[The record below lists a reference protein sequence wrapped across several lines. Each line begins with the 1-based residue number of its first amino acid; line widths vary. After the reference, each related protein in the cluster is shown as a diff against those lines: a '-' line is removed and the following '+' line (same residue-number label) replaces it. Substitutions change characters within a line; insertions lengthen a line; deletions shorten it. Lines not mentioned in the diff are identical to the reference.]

1 MIYLQKPLNFE
12 TESGGYL
19 VIGYY
24 REKAIVKDEAGTLYF
39 LRCEENEAPIGT
51 VVTEQGLEPI
61 EKLSEEEQEA
71 IEEIYRED

>member
-1 MIYLQKPLNFE
+1 MIYVQKPHNFE
-12 TESGGYL
+12 TESWGYL

-24 REKAIVKDEAGTLYF
+24 REKTIVKDEAGTLFF

-71 IEEIYRED
+71 IEEIYR

>member
-12 TESGGYL
+12 TESWGYL

-24 REKAIVKDEAGTLYF
+24 QEKAIVKDEAGTLFF

>member
-12 TESGGYL
+12 TESWGYL

-39 LRCEENEAPIGT
+39 
-51 VVTEQGLEPI
+51 
-61 EKLSEEEQEA
+61 
-71 IEEIYRED
+71 

>member
-12 TESGGYL
+12 TESWGYL

-61 EKLSEEEQEA
+61 
-71 IEEIYRED
+71 